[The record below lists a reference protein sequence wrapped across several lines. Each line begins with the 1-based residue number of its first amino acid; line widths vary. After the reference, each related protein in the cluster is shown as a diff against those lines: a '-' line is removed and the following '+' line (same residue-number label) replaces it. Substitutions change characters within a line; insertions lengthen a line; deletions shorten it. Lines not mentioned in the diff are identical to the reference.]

1 MALEPDADTR
11 DSLRIRRFW
20 ERIEQNLK
28 WYAQHR
34 CAARLL
40 GFKNREGWYVL
51 TALVV
56 LTGLAALVARGGSAR
71 FDWWSGA
78 SSLVAVYYLVDSVL
92 VHTSIAFVTHRP
104 VHRLRAILLTIVNVL
119 NIAMAF
125 AVLYASE
132 RWCFKEAPLSFVDAI
147 YFAFVTL
154 TTLGYGDIAP
164 DRAHA
169 CGWIVQ
175 LTVVVQVITSV
186 YFLAVVVTTVV
197 SWAHRPDET

>member
-1 MALEPDADTR
+1 MEPDADPGG
-11 DSLRIRRFW
+11 SLRVVRFW
-20 ERIEQNLK
+20 ARIERYLR

-40 GFKNREGWYVL
+40 GFKDREGWYVL
-51 TALVV
+51 TAFVALA
-56 LTGLAALVARGGSAR
+56 GLAALVSRGGGAR
-71 FDWWSGA
+71 FDWLSGA
-78 SSLVAVYYLVDSVL
+78 SSLVALYYVVDSVL

-132 RWCFKEAPLSFVDAI
+132 RWCFKDAPLSLVDAT

-164 DRAHA
+164 DRARA
-169 CGWIVQ
+169 CGWIAQ
-175 LTVVVQVITSV
+175 LTVVVQVITSI

-197 SWAHRPDET
+197 SWAHRPDEA